1 MTEIETTIR
10 TIVAGYDDSE
20 TSGRALERAGELAR
34 ALGARLVVV
43 SVGPRE
49 GALELIPESME
60 PLMMVPAGAGG
71 AIPPSAIPAP
81 AEGTSATGQND
92 PAELMLERARF
103 LLRQRGLDAEFA
115 KGSGDPADELLRVA
129 HERDADLIVVGTHE
143 GGFLDRLLRGDV
155 SSAVTRRAD
164 RDVLLVR

>member
-1 MTEIETTIR
+1 MNEIETTIR
-10 TIVAGYDDSE
+10 TIVTGYDDSE
-20 TSGRALERAGELAR
+20 TSARALERAGELAR

-60 PLMMVPAGAGG
+60 PLMMVPVGPSG
-71 AIPPSAIPAP
+71 AIPPAAVPAP
-81 AEGTSATGQND
+81 PADMQAGEQPD
-92 PAELMLERARF
+92 PAELMLERARA

-115 KGSGDPADELLRVA
+115 KGSGDPADELLRLA
-129 HERDADLIVVGTHE
+129 AEQHADLIVVGSHE
-143 GGFLDRLLRGDV
+143 GGLLDRLIRGDV
-155 SSAVTRRAD
+155 SSAITRRAD